1 MLPKHLRFRQR
12 PQEVHRSHVPGLF
25 RRQPRTGQ
33 QCRRRGRSGKGC
45 GTHLKETL
53 QLSRLNKVQA
63 HNLYQ
68 VNYNLQNMSAKK
80 KIQVINHVNR
90 KV

>member
-12 PQEVHRSHVPGLF
+12 PQEVHRSYVPGLF

-45 GTHLKETL
+45 RTHLKETL
-53 QLSRLNKVQA
+53 QLLPLNKVQA
-63 HNLYQ
+63 HNHYQ
-68 VNYNLQNMSAKK
+68 VNHNHQNMSAKK
-80 KIQVINHVNR
+80 NIQVINHVNR